1 MMDMGNVLILPGNK
15 QELFERYFDNDKYV
29 SMAER
34 LELVRKAL
42 NNKLP
47 PDERNK
53 HGLNVDVHELSMER
67 KELERKMFQMALKSF
82 AERVCDEQRALC
94 EQGFW
99 QAPCGEEAGYISS
112 APVPDL
118 VTDVKQYKAICRWWE
133 KLSDT
138 RRLKVA
144 AMFANELGPVYGHD
158 TGTLERIYSRRFL
171 LSLDDKQRIYHSWT
185 TNEKQT
191 SPCHTKARE

>member
-1 MMDMGNVLILPGNK
+1 MMENMFILPGNE
-15 QELFERYFDNDKYV
+15 QELFDRYFDDNKYGPLK
-29 SMAER
+29 ER

-42 NNKLP
+42 SNKLP

-67 KELERKMFQMALKSF
+67 KELERKMFQAALKSF

-99 QAPCGEEAGYISS
+99 QAPCGE
-112 APVPDL
+112 
-118 VTDVKQYKAICRWWE
+118 DVKRYKTICRWWE

-138 RRLKVA
+138 GRLKVA
-144 AMFANELGPVYGHD
+144 AMFADELGPVYGHG
-158 TGTLERIYSRRFL
+158 TETLERIHSRWFL
-171 LSLDDKQRIYHSWT
+171 LSLDDRQRVYHSWN

-191 SPCHTKARE
+191 PPCHTKVRE

>member
-1 MMDMGNVLILPGNK
+1 MMENIFILPGNE
-15 QELFERYFDNDKYV
+15 QELFKRYLDNNKYGPLK
-29 SMAER
+29 ER

-42 NNKLP
+42 NDKLP
-47 PDERNK
+47 TDECNK
-53 HGLNVDVHELSMER
+53 HGLNVDVHELYKER

-118 VTDVKQYKAICRWWE
+118 VTDVKQYKTICRWWE

-144 AMFANELGPVYGHD
+144 AMFANELGPVYGRD
-158 TGTLERIYSRRFL
+158 TETLERIIAAGFC
-171 LSLDDKQRIYHSWT
+171 SL
-185 TNEKQT
+185 
-191 SPCHTKARE
+191 

>member
-1 MMDMGNVLILPGNK
+1 MMENIFILPGNE
-15 QELFERYFDNDKYV
+15 QELFNRYLDNNEYGPLK
-29 SMAER
+29 ER

-42 NNKLP
+42 STKLS

-53 HGLNVDVHELSMER
+53 HGLNVGVHELSMER
-67 KELERKMFQMALKSF
+67 KELERKIFQMALKSF

-99 QAPCGEEAGYISS
+99 QAPCGKEAEYISS

-118 VTDVKQYKAICRWWE
+118 VTDVKQYKTICRWWE

-144 AMFANELGPVYGHD
+144 AMFANELGPIYGHD
-158 TGTLERIYSRRFL
+158 TETLERIYSRWFL
-171 LSLDDKQRIYHSWT
+171 LSLDGKQRIYHSWT